1 MLAHGHSIAWG
12 THIGRSTGDA
22 RGHWL
27 HRLRQWLTGRPL
39 GGVVTV
45 PAGSYR
51 GWDSRRERLLPLA
64 TESALEH
71 EASRGGQSWCI
82 TLHSAAL

>member
-1 MLAHGHSIAWG
+1 MPTHGHSIAWG
-12 THIGRSTGDA
+12 THVGRSTRDA

-27 HRLRQWLTGRPL
+27 HRLRQWLTGQPL
-39 GGVVTV
+39 ASVVAV

-51 GWDSRRERLLPLA
+51 GWDGRRERFQPPA

-71 EASRGGQSWCI
+71 AAFRGSQSWCI